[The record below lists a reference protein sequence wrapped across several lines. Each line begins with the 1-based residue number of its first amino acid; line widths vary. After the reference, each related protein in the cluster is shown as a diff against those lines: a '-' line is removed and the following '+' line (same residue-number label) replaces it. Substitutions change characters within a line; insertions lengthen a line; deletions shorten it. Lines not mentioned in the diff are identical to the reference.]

1 MKRVSSKGI
10 GARGGLSGSVLRSLA
25 AAGAL
30 VGAVLIP
37 SRPASAQPAFAP
49 SYPDFAFGAPAGEA
63 LLMVG
68 SVLSMSAML
77 LPQRATGW
85 GPDSARPHDGTIDR
99 VSDFTGAYVGTVLAL
114 GAGYEMEAAYFGNE
128 RVRGSGVYALR
139 QPLVDLEAATLT
151 TGMVFLLKR
160 LTGRCRPRFYLDT
173 VCAPDS
179 LHDAFPSGHTA
190 PLSAMAGARL
200 LLATRTEGAAEVRW
214 GAFALT
220 EVMALTTAVLRVRA
234 GMHSW
239 SDVLGGVALGHAV
252 GLLVAAAHPMRA
264 VEVRD
269 RAAPASATGS
279 GGFELTWSGEF

>member
-1 MKRVSSKGI
+1 MRRVLSKGV
-10 GARGGLSGSVLRSLA
+10 GARGGLSRSVLLSLA
-25 AAGAL
+25 AALACVAL
-30 VGAVLIP
+30 TL
-37 SRPASAQPAFAP
+37 SHPASAQPPPAA
-49 SYPDFAFGAPAGEA
+49 SYPDFAFGAPTGEA
-63 LLMVG
+63 LLAVG

-77 LPQRATGW
+77 LPQRATSW
-85 GPDSARPHDGTIDR
+85 GPDSARAHDGTIDR
-99 VSDFTGAYVGTVLAL
+99 VSDFTGAYVGSVLAL
-114 GAGYEMEAAYFGNE
+114 GAGYELEAAYFGDQG
-128 RVRGSGVYALR
+128 VRGSGVYALR

-160 LTGRCRPRFYLDT
+160 LTGRCRPRSYLDGT
-173 VCAPDS
+173 CAPQS
-179 LHDAFPSGHTA
+179 LRDAFPSGHTA

-214 GAFALT
+214 GAFGLT

-264 VEVRD
+264 VDVRD
-269 RAAPASATGS
+269 RATAGGATGS